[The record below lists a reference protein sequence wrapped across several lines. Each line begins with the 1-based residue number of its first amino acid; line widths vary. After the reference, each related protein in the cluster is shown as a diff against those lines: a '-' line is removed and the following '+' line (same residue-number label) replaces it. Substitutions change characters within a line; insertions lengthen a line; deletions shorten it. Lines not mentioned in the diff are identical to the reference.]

1 MKNYE
6 TYLLDAD
13 GTLFD
18 FDKAEETSLRKVFL
32 RHALP
37 FSDDTLARYQMINR
51 EMWRRYEKGE
61 IERAVMLPLR
71 FRLLFEELDL
81 DGDVEAVN
89 SEYLSGLGD
98 GCFLLDGALEL
109 CTRIFA
115 SGRKSY
121 IITNGVR
128 TTQTKRFHASPLKPL
143 IADIFISEEIGY
155 QKPHREYFEIVF
167 SRIPEKDRSGMLIV
181 GDSLTA
187 DIAGGRNAGIDT
199 CWYNPAGKTND
210 TDICPTFEIRSL
222 DELTARIL

>member
-32 RHALP
+32 RHGLP
-37 FSDDTLARYQMINR
+37 FSEDTLARYQTINR

-61 IERAVMLPLR
+61 IDRAVMLPLR
-71 FRLLFEELDL
+71 FRLLFDELHL
-81 DGDVEAVN
+81 DGDVETVN
-89 SEYLSGLGD
+89 GEYLSGLGD

-109 CTRIFA
+109 CTRIRS
-115 SGRKSY
+115 SGKQSY

-128 TTQTKRFHASPLKPL
+128 TTQTKRLLQSPLKPL

-167 SRIPEKDRSGMLIV
+167 SRMPEKDRSGMLIV

-187 DIAGGRNAGIDT
+187 DIAGGMNAGIDT
-199 CWYNPAGKTND
+199 CWYNPLNKVND
-210 TDICPTFEIRSL
+210 TGIRPTFEIRSL
-222 DELTARIL
+222 DELTARI